1 LSYWLVKLKKIYKF
15 QLKNI
20 QLKQDPKQW
29 IKSTRDNLSN
39 LWLKSWDW
47 DSPIERKLNKNT
59 VQFSTN
65 SIFNDGIKKKWKKKW
80 KKETQVNSG

>member
-1 LSYWLVKLKKIYKF
+1 VKLKKNYKF

-29 IKSTRDNLSN
+29 TKSTRDNLSN

-47 DSPIERKLNKNT
+47 DSLIERKLNKNT
-59 VQFSTN
+59 VQFPTN
-65 SIFNDGIKKKWKKKW
+65 SIFNDGIKKNNKKK
-80 KKETQVNSG
+80 TQVNSG